1 MNWEASELN
10 RVPDAVSTGRGVSY
24 LWLQNIVT
32 SVAKVVA
39 FVFFARLISVDEMG
53 VFTILSLASSAATTF
68 MGLGMLSVV
77 TKFVAE
83 DIAKGD
89 RVEAASVYYEAL
101 VVTDLTSVL
110 IAVCFLIA
118 KFPAGVSHLPNS
130 QVISLI
136 GILFAADVIASLG
149 STPAAVFYGLLEFK
163 AYAVI
168 YAVYGMVRPWL
179 VVLLIYEVRSLVG
192 LVEAWLITDTALS
205 VTLFLYLWRR
215 LGPPVFRFDTKYLL
229 KLSIPLYVASI
240 ASFLY
245 GNFDQLTLIPL
256 VSLTALGIY
265 GAAITAFSAYYG
277 LISILGSVLLPVF
290 SGVHGRNGVAGLKSS
305 VERASRYVSIVAIP
319 LSFGLL
325 VTARP
330 ALTLFAGRQYEGGAL
345 PLAVLSLASTATIIS
360 FSLGP
365 ILIVLNET
373 LLAALASIIPLPISL
388 AVALMSIPT
397 LGILGAAVARG
408 LSMLLSLLLTWYFVR
423 RKILVKLDSQAIM
436 KSVAA
441 SGAMAFSMEAL
452 QLLYYS
458 RFLLPL
464 YLLVGAS
471 VYLLAMRA
479 LRGMNRGD
487 IDLIRQMLGSRF
499 GGTCDLL
506 SRLVVR

>member
-1 MNWEASELN
+1 
-10 RVPDAVSTGRGVSY
+10 
-24 LWLQNIVT
+24 
-32 SVAKVVA
+32 VA
-39 FVFFARLISVDEMG
+39 FAFFARLISVEEMG
-53 VFTILSLASSAATTF
+53 VFTILNLANSAATTF
-68 MGLGMLSVV
+68 MGLGMSNVV

-101 VVTDLTSVL
+101 LLTDLTSVL

-118 KFPAGVSHLPNS
+118 RFPAGVSHLPNS
-130 QVISLI
+130 QVISVI
-136 GILFAADVIASLG
+136 GILFAADVIASFG
-149 STPAAVFYGLLEFK
+149 STPGAVFYGLLEFR

-168 YAVYGMVRPWL
+168 YAVYGIVRPWL
-179 VVLLIYEVRSLVG
+179 VVLLIYEVKSLVG
-192 LVEAWLITDTALS
+192 LVWAWLISDTVLS
-205 VTLFLYLWRR
+205 VTLFLYLWQR
-215 LGPPVFRFDTKYLL
+215 LGPPVLRFDMKYLV
-229 KLSIPLYVASI
+229 KLSIPLYFASA

-245 GNFDQLTLIPL
+245 GNFDQLILIPL
-256 VSLTALGIY
+256 VSLTALGVY
-265 GAAITAFSAYYG
+265 GAAITAFSAYSG
-277 LISILGSVLLPVF
+277 LISVLSSVLLPVF
-290 SGVHGRNGVAGLKSS
+290 SGVHGMNGLEGLKSS

-319 LSFGLL
+319 LAFALL

-330 ALTLFAGRQYEGGAL
+330 VLTLLVGRQYEGGAL
-345 PLAVLSLASTATIIS
+345 PLAVLSFASTATIIS
-360 FSLGP
+360 LSLSP

-373 LLAALASIIPLPISL
+373 LLAALASILPLPISV
-388 AVALMSIPT
+388 AVALISIPT
-397 LGILGAAVARG
+397 LGILGASVARG

-436 KSVAA
+436 KSVVA
-441 SGAMAFSMEAL
+441 SVTMALSMGAL

-464 YLLVGAS
+464 YLLVGAC

-479 LRGMNRGD
+479 LRGMNRSD

-499 GGTCDLL
+499 GGICDLL